1 MQKEVTRIIGDLNS
15 FAPDIVLTGDDN
27 ATNYIGNYYIDSKTP
42 MVFWGIN
49 GSPMK
54 YGLLDSLNKPGR
66 NITGVYQA
74 DYLKECIIFLNN
86 LLPKVK
92 TITLLSDDSV
102 SSRAKIKK
110 LRRLNSSG
118 ELPIEIVTTIVTNNL
133 NQWKTQTLDAAK
145 YTDAFFMLNHN
156 TLKDAKGRPVNEM
169 EIGAWY
175 LRNINKPEI
184 SYEEHFIVEG
194 MLAAVSDSG
203 VKQGYQAMELAIQIL
218 EGKDPGKI
226 AVTAPSRGDYVVN
239 KERAKMLGIYHS
251 IKSNTKIEAWIDH
264 ALALKQYPE

>member
-1 MQKEVTRIIGDLNS
+1 
-15 FAPDIVLTGDDN
+15 
-27 ATNYIGNYYIDSKTP
+27 
-42 MVFWGIN
+42 
-49 GSPMK
+49 MK

-74 DYLKECIIFLNN
+74 DYLKECIIFLKN
-86 LLPKVK
+86 LLPNIK
-92 TITLLSDDSV
+92 TITILSDDSV

-110 LRRLNSSG
+110 LRRLSSSG
-118 ELPIEIVTTIVTNNL
+118 ELHLELVTTIVTNNL
-133 NQWKTQTLDAAK
+133 NQWKTQALDAAK

-156 TLKDAKGRPVNEM
+156 TLKDATGRPANNM

-218 EGKDPGKI
+218 AGGNPGKL
-226 AVTAPSRGDYVVN
+226 AVTAPRRGDYVVN
-239 KERAKMLGIYHS
+239 KERAKMLGVYQS
-251 IKSNTKIEAWIDH
+251 IKNNSKIEAWIDH